1 MSIFGR
7 RLICP
12 YCLAEI
18 RGGKNIMRCPRCKH
32 DLPVQYVHDYEQV
45 PPFFAQVFGW
55 SRVGKTVFLSAL
67 TLMLMKMASVWPKYA
82 CSPATDASQ
91 RKVQEINEFLAN
103 GKMPPLTQLGP
114 QELYIMLLKG
124 MERWGGRT
132 LVTRD
137 CAGEI
142 FDTMQ
147 VPVDQAP
154 FLLNAPTT
162 FMLISLPDL
171 PKSGGRSM
179 DMLMNNYI
187 NTLMHNGVDLERE
200 RRKLVVVLTKADLI
214 PNLPPNLR
222 QYLVSD
228 PLWAAA
234 SAPGRVRE
242 MDVMAMQEYLEIMGR
257 VSDAIENWLQ
267 SDASGLNFVRLGK
280 GRNIELRFSLVS
292 STGAAVGEDG
302 SMPQT
307 LEPRRVLDPYFW
319 ALELQSR
326 TWPTFATAARF

>member
-12 YCLAEI
+12 YCLIEI
-18 RGGKNIMRCPRCKH
+18 RGGKNIARCPRCNQE
-32 DLPVQYVHDYEQV
+32 LPVQYVYDFERV
-45 PPFFAQVFGW
+45 PPVFAQVFGW

-67 TLMLMKMASVWPKYA
+67 TLMLVKMANVWSKYV
-82 CSPATDASQ
+82 PTPVTDATQ
-91 RKVQEINEFLAN
+91 RKVQEINEYLAK

-114 QELYIMLLKG
+114 QEVYIMLLKG

-142 FDTMQ
+142 FDNMQ

-154 FLLNAPTT
+154 FLLHAPTT

-171 PKSGGRSM
+171 PNSGGRSIE
-179 DMLMNNYI
+179 MLINNYI
-187 NTLMHNGVDLERE
+187 DTLMKHKVDFAKE

-214 PNLPPNLR
+214 PDLPPNLR

-228 PLWAAA
+228 PLWAAVN
-234 SAPGRVRE
+234 SSGSNRE
-242 MDVMAMQEYLEIMGR
+242 MNVAEMEEYMEVMSR
-257 VSDAIENWLQ
+257 VSGAIETWIQ
-267 SDASGLNFVRLGK
+267 RDAAGKTFVRRAQE
-280 GRNIELRFSLVS
+280 RNIELRFSLIS
-292 STGAAVGEDG
+292 STGAAVGADG
-302 SMPQT
+302 TMPQT

-326 TWPTFATAARF
+326 A